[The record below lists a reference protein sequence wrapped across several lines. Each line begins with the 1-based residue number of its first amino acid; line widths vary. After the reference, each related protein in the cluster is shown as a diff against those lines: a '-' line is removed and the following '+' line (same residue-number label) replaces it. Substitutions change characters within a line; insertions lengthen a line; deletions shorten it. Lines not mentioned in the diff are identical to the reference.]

1 MAQPVV
7 DRKTPL
13 WRRPIVI
20 GAVATVA
27 LLVVMV
33 LNTRF
38 VASGSIAQKADT
50 ATEYADLNYDKVVV
64 PAIVDGAQPLAT
76 LVAQLVADAD
86 GTGKK
91 YGHRDA
97 ADKPWSFAAKA
108 SGTVAQGEFGEVAL
122 AVDGMPNGIT
132 VGISVP
138 PFGSNTAIRDAG
150 TDVKFG
156 DFTNQTEFQNVA
168 IELNKRAV
176 ASVYGKLD
184 PQSLVGKK
192 VTVTGAFTW
201 TSNTGGDITHVTL
214 IPVALEVQS

>member
-1 MAQPVV
+1 MAQVALE
-7 DRKTPL
+7 RKTPV

-20 GAVATVA
+20 GAVAAVV
-27 LLVVMV
+27 LLVAMAMS
-33 LNTRF
+33 TTF

-50 ATEYADLNYDKVVV
+50 AIAYADLNYDKVVV
-64 PAIVDGAQPLAT
+64 PKIADGAQPLDT
-76 LVAQLVADAD
+76 LVTAIVANADAA
-86 GTGKK
+86 GKK
-91 YGHRDA
+91 YGHHE
-97 ADKPWSFAAKA
+97 ADGKPWSFATKA
-108 SGTVAQGEFGEVAL
+108 TGTVVKGDFGEIGL
-122 AVDGMPNGIT
+122 QVDGLPNGIT
-132 VGISVP
+132 AGVAVP

-176 ASVYGKLD
+176 DSVYGKVD

-201 TSNTGGDITHVTL
+201 MSTTGGDITHVTI
-214 IPVALEVQS
+214 IPVKIEVQQ